1 MKICPFTPVKPV
13 RTINFNLLRSK
24 IFVRSSGMR
33 DEV

>member
-13 RTINFNLLRSK
+13 RTIHFNLLRSK